1 MNTLLYGGWKKEMPP
16 PGIEPGFH
24 RPQRCV
30 ITPILR
36 WRAFLMAGSGVGTC
50 ANRRVIRS
58 FF

>member
-1 MNTLLYGGWKKEMPP
+1 MPP

-36 WRAFLMAGSGVGTC
+36 WLAYISWDISMLYIVVLGLIPVTC
-50 ANRRVIRS
+50 LIC
-58 FF
+58 